1 MSTDTRSVLL
11 HQSASTES
19 MGFDR
24 FILGATLAA
33 CAYMAQTIPFG
44 PLGHNIETMY
54 LWTLAVMAAAAFFG
68 FKRIEAVIEMVKY
81 NSQYL
86 ADLETG
92 KVKTEEHFDRY
103 QATLKSKSRRTLSF
117 YKARN
122 TTLFMSFTCY
132 VATKVFAT
140 YQI

>member
-1 MSTDTRSVLL
+1 MSSDKRSVLL

-24 FILGATLAA
+24 FVLGATLAA
-33 CAYMAQTIPFG
+33 CAYLAQTIPFA
-44 PLGHNIETMY
+44 PVGHNIETMY
-54 LWTLAVMAAAAFFG
+54 LWTLVVMAAAALLG
-68 FKRIEAVIEMVKY
+68 FKRIEAVIETVKF

-92 KVKTEEHFDRY
+92 KVRTEQINHLY
-103 QATLKSKSRRTLSF
+103 QTALEKRSRRTLSF
-117 YKARN
+117 YRARN
-122 TTLFMSFTCY
+122 TALFMSFACY

-140 YQI
+140 YLI

>member
-1 MSTDTRSVLL
+1 MSVDTRSVLL

-24 FILGATLAA
+24 FVLGATLAA
-33 CAYMAQTIPFG
+33 CAYLAQTIPFA
-44 PLGHNIETMY
+44 PVGHNIETMY
-54 LWTLAVMAAAAFFG
+54 LWTLVVMAAAAFFG
-68 FKRIEAVIEMVKY
+68 FKRIEAVIEMVKF

-92 KVKTEEHFDRY
+92 KVKTEDRFNRY
-103 QATLKSKSRRTLSF
+103 QAALNRRSRRTLSF

-140 YQI
+140 YLI

>member
-24 FILGATLAA
+24 FVLGATLAA

-54 LWTLAVMAAAAFFG
+54 LWTLVVMAAAAFFG
-68 FKRIEAVIEMVKY
+68 FKRIEAVIEMVKF

-92 KVKTEEHFDRY
+92 KVKTEERFDRY
-103 QATLKSKSRRTLSF
+103 QTALKRSSHRTLIF
-117 YKARN
+117 YRARN
-122 TTLFMSFTCY
+122 MTLFMSFACY

-140 YQI
+140 YLI

>member
-24 FILGATLAA
+24 FVLGATLAA

-44 PLGHNIETMY
+44 PLGHNTETMY
-54 LWTLAVMAAAAFFG
+54 LWTLVVMAAAAFFG
-68 FKRIEAVIEMVKY
+68 FKRIEAVIEMVKF

-92 KVKTEEHFDRY
+92 KVKTEERFDRY
-103 QATLKSKSRRTLSF
+103 QTALKRSSHRTLIF
-117 YKARN
+117 YRARN
-122 TTLFMSFTCY
+122 TTLFMSFACY

-140 YQI
+140 YLI

>member
-92 KVKTEEHFDRY
+92 KVKTEERFDRY
-103 QATLKSKSRRTLSF
+103 QVALKSKSHRTLSF

-140 YQI
+140 YLI

>member
-24 FILGATLAA
+24 FVLGATLAA

-68 FKRIEAVIEMVKY
+68 FKRIEAVIEMVKF

-92 KVKTEEHFDRY
+92 KVKTEERFDRY
-103 QATLKSKSRRTLSF
+103 QTDLKRSSHRTLIF
-117 YKARN
+117 YRARN
-122 TTLFMSFTCY
+122 TTLFMSFACY

-140 YQI
+140 YLI

>member
-24 FILGATLAA
+24 FVLGATLAA

-54 LWTLAVMAAAAFFG
+54 LWTLVVMAAAAFFG
-68 FKRIEAVIEMVKY
+68 FKRIEAVIEMVKF

-92 KVKTEEHFDRY
+92 KVKTEERFDRY
-103 QATLKSKSRRTLSF
+103 QTALKRSSHRTLIF
-117 YKARN
+117 YRARN
-122 TTLFMSFTCY
+122 TTLFMSFACY
-132 VATKVFAT
+132 VATKVFTT
-140 YQI
+140 YLI

>member
-24 FILGATLAA
+24 FVLGATLAA

-54 LWTLAVMAAAAFFG
+54 LWTLVVMAVAAFFG
-68 FKRIEAVIEMVKY
+68 FKRIEAVIETVKF

-92 KVKTEEHFDRY
+92 KVRTEELFDRY
-103 QATLKSKSRRTLSF
+103 QAALERRSRQTLRF
-117 YKARN
+117 YRARN

-140 YQI
+140 YLI